1 MEAETEMDLVEEGKG
16 RVGQVSRGNLVK
28 PVGQKEREIEQ
39 LGKGS
44 DGGSGRKQMAKQG
57 SE

>member
-28 PVGQKEREIEQ
+28 PVGQKEREIE
-39 LGKGS
+39 
-44 DGGSGRKQMAKQG
+44 
-57 SE
+57 